1 MESFETTATI
11 REAIEG
17 DEPLHCCITVA
28 ASDTG
33 EAFGVEVT
41 ADSLDTF
48 LRVYQLTTFGTAL
61 AEALLVAVFMENE
74 VVFDNAL
81 ETIEW
86 LPTEAAAEAVGV
98 PIVSGECDFGFV
110 DLCLAAGAYA
120 RRSVWHMPEPAR
132 RVVRL
137 NVDDRRKRKEVRRH
151 DVITAGTVN
160 SLQ

>member
-61 AEALLVAVFMENE
+61 AEALLVAFLVENE
-74 VVFDNAL
+74 VVLDNAL
-81 ETIEW
+81 QAIEW
-86 LPTEAAAEAVGV
+86 LTAKTAAETVGMPV
-98 PIVSGECDFGFV
+98 VTGECDLGFV
-110 DLCLAAGAYA
+110 DFCLTAGTYA
-120 RRSVWHMPEPAR
+120 WGCVGHVPQSTRW
-132 RVVRL
+132 VVRL
-137 NVDDRRKRKEVRRH
+137 DCDDVGKRQKL
-151 DVITAGTVN
+151 A
-160 SLQ
+160 